1 MIRAFLFVLDTP
13 KCKCAKAQGSRQ
25 TVSSELTPRE
35 FHPNWRSAR
44 AALIAC
50 GGLDTARTVTGREYH
65 YALCGL
71 WRNRGLPDIWSQYR
85 FAHHLSSLFA
95 CRQVLA
101 YCSARLCSSQS
112 QRGSIWRMTIRLS
125 RNNPVYATQRKT
137 GWRISSSHPVANGK
151 LWISPHN

>member
-1 MIRAFLFVLDTP
+1 MQMRKSAGKSPNGQQLTDATGVPPQLSFW
-13 KCKCAKAQGSRQ
+13 QSRPHC
-25 TVSSELTPRE
+25 LRR
-35 FHPNWRSAR
+35 FNH
-44 AALIAC
+44 
-50 GGLDTARTVTGREYH
+50 ARTMTGREYH